1 MLLYLKFLGGIMF
14 FNIEFIVLN
23 GFSDSSLS
31 LSRDGNVITLEFICD
46 ENADVNDLLN
56 TKYIIE
62 KLKEKLEEL
71 NSLRSFF
78 QVDDEI
84 CLIDYLIENCDG
96 IDLLNNLNY
105 VILHNDFDSA
115 EFYKKNPILKQ
126 YPILLVDL
134 FKVSRQS
141 LKNATAYFKETD
153 NFFYKLDKNEKEISY
168 DDYVKTV
175 ELCDEILQEVVSH
188 DFSPL
193 EQLMYVYDLIRDR
206 VYTAENPEE
215 EYFVSRD
222 ITSVLLGDKIVCVGF
237 SNLFAAIIE
246 NLGFNSKPCFLFN
259 SEKISGHR
267 RNIVEIHDDKY
278 QVNGVYYFDT
288 TWDSKHEGDNSY
300 LNSYLFFS
308 RTKDDMDIITSNHYI
323 NLTFNGFDK
332 NFIKRIR
339 SFLRN
344 HELSELSDDD
354 IAIINSV
361 SSFIMHRS
369 LILREMFEFESLP
382 FLEGKRKPT
391 KRYIVEKLMK
401 FYLLL
406 YPQRI
411 SADKFLDC
419 FISVRQR
426 EYLKDSEKY
435 PFDRNTILRTI
446 YNSRWCFEE
455 DRSLL
460 LVLDVVPEVL
470 NHNMKVNGPAFENY
484 MEKEKVDDVIEQV
497 RQLKISNDKKKK

>member
-1 MLLYLKFLGGIMF
+1 MLLYLKFLGGIML
-14 FNIEFIVLN
+14 FNLEFIILKV
-23 GFSDSSLS
+23 FSDPTLS

-46 ENADVNDLLN
+46 ENADVNDLLD
-56 TKYIIE
+56 TKNIIT

-71 NSLRSFF
+71 KALSSFF
-78 QVDDEI
+78 QVEEEI
-84 CLIDYLIENCDG
+84 YLIDYLIENFDN
-96 IDLLNNLNY
+96 IDLLNNLKY
-105 VILHNDFDSA
+105 VILHNDLDTFT
-115 EFYKKNPILKQ
+115 FYKKNPTLKQ

-134 FKVSRQS
+134 FKVSRKS
-141 LKNATAYFKETD
+141 LENATAYFKETD

-175 ELCDEILQEVVSH
+175 ELCDEILQEVIQY

-193 EQLMYVYDLIRDR
+193 EQLMYVYDLIRER

-246 NLGFNSKPCFLFN
+246 NLEFNSKPCFLFN

-278 QVNGVYYFDT
+278 QVDGVYYFDT
-288 TWDSKHEGDNSY
+288 TWDSKHAGDNSY

-323 NLTFNGFDK
+323 NITFNGFDK
-332 NFIKRIR
+332 NFVKRIK
-339 SFLRN
+339 SFLKN

-354 IAIINSV
+354 IAVINSV
-361 SSFIMHRS
+361 SSFLMHRS
-369 LILREMFEFESLP
+369 LILKEMFEFESLP
-382 FLEGKRKPT
+382 FFEGKKKIT
-391 KRYIVEKLMK
+391 KIYVIDKLRD

-411 SADKFLDC
+411 SADKLLDC
-419 FISVRQR
+419 FITVRPC

-435 PFDRNTILRTI
+435 PFDRNTILRTL

-455 DRSLL
+455 DKSLL
-460 LVLDVVPEVL
+460 LILDVIPEVL
-470 NHNMKVNGPAFENY
+470 NYNMKVNSQAFENY
-484 MEKEKVDDVIEQV
+484 MEKEKVNDIIEQV
-497 RQLKISNDKKKK
+497 RQLKISNDKKMK